1 MISLHAT
8 RASIRGRGTAV
19 PVQKRPARRSTNPN
33 GLTNSRWRQQRLSD
47 ADSVK
52 PGTGRMTETLI
63 DDLLAA
69 RSRLERG

>member
-1 MISLHAT
+1 VVSLRAT

-19 PVQKRPARRSTNPN
+19 PVRIRPARRSTNPN
-33 GLTNSRWRQQRLSD
+33 GLTNSPRRQQRLSE

-52 PGTGRMTETLI
+52 LATGRMTETLI
-63 DDLLAA
+63 DDFLAA

>member
-1 MISLHAT
+1 MAEAQQCQS
-8 RASIRGRGTAV
+8 RYV
-19 PVQKRPARRSTNPN
+19 PARRSTNPN
-33 GLTNSRWRQQRLSD
+33 GLTNSPRRQQRLSD

-69 RSRLERG
+69 RSRLESG